1 MNRNLFAK
9 FHGVASGLW
18 PDGLGANRS
27 RHSLDTTR
35 GLIQRLADS
44 RKRLAQSLK
53 VSPPIRKESEEGGC
67 GVVGFCCS
75 EPVPGRHIYE
85 PSRQMHNR
93 GNGKGGGVAA
103 VGLIPEQLGVSR
115 EMLDTHYLLHVAF
128 LDPQAR
134 PQVEEQ
140 FIKPVF
146 DVAAAAPLDK
156 VDDWKSVP
164 WLEVKPPDVC
174 RYFVRVKPPVLDA
187 FIAKNHLQQLDRGEA
202 EAEFVSQNSFNLNQ
216 KFYASLGEK
225 RAFVL
230 SHGRDLMILK
240 VVGYAE
246 AIVKYYQIEELC
258 AHVWIAHQRFPT
270 KGRVWH
276 PGGAH
281 PFAAMDMA
289 LVHNGDFANYHSV
302 TEYLKQRHIYP
313 QFLTDTE
320 VSALLFDLLSRTYHY
335 PLEHIIEALAPT
347 TELDFDRLDPEKQKI
362 YRAIQATHMHGSP
375 DGPWF
380 FIIARS
386 LARKKQFQLLGITD
400 TAMLRPQV
408 FAFAD
413 GEVPVGLI
421 CSEKQA
427 IDATLLSLSKD
438 DKRICPVADRYWNAR
453 GGSHDDGGAFIFNLQ
468 KKPAGKWRITCT
480 DKFGIPVPIPGGTES
495 CDFSKDATLTPAF
508 SHRMGEGGRRPGEGN
523 PSSGLAGDKLAS
535 SNGTAVFEWMRDQ
548 LPQWSFDQFRSA
560 CRQIADA
567 AKDPAKTAT
576 AIEALTLLNDRRYST
591 GAKRR
596 SHVLH
601 VVRTELNRLFGNL
614 PKIGAPDAAPG
625 AYRLIDFAT
634 RGHLRPPL
642 ENETT
647 LVIDAA
653 HFAPEGDHCDAAL
666 LVDAYMKGWRRFI
679 SFNCI
684 GQRFLGCGLGPETDD
699 VTIDVYGSSGDY
711 LGSGLDGLTI
721 TVHGN
726 AQDQLGQ
733 IIKRGKMVI
742 HGDVGQ
748 TFMYGAKGGVV
759 YVLGNAAG
767 RPLINSVG
775 RPKVVINGT
784 CLDFLA
790 ESFMAGDPHR
800 GGGFVILNGVKFDD
814 QGKLAS
820 LADPYPGSNLFSLAS
835 GGAIFVR
842 DPGRRLV
849 DQQLNGGKFTKLTAA
864 DWELILPFLE
874 ENQKLFGITVEQ
886 LLTVNGQKFKP
897 CRVYRKVVPGNIKAI
912 ALEDTDDVWAEE
924 EPVEEPA
931 EELAVK

>member
-1 MNRNLFAK
+1 MNRE
-9 FHGVASGLW
+9 
-18 PDGLGANRS
+18 
-27 RHSLDTTR
+27 
-35 GLIQRLADS
+35 LIQRLTDS
-44 RKRLAQSLK
+44 RKRQAADLN
-53 VSPPIRKESEEGGC
+53 VSQAIRKEAEEGGC

-93 GNGKGGGVAA
+93 GNGKGGGIAA
-103 VGLIPEQLGVSR
+103 VGLVPEQLGVSR

-128 LDPQAR
+128 LDTKAR
-134 PQVEEQ
+134 PEIEVE
-140 FIKPVF
+140 FIKPFF
-146 DVAAAAPLDK
+146 DIAASAQLDK

-164 WLEVKPPDVC
+164 GLEVLPPDVS
-174 RYFVRVKPPVLDA
+174 RYFVRVKPAVLDA
-187 FIAKNHLQQLDRGEA
+187 FIVKNHLEKLDCGEA
-202 EAEFVSQNSFNLNQ
+202 EDEFVNQNSFNLNQ
-216 KFYASLGEK
+216 KYYASLGEK

-230 SHGRDLMILK
+230 SHGRDIMILK
-240 VVGYAE
+240 VVGFAE
-246 AIVKYYQIEELC
+246 AIVKYYKIEELC
-258 AHVWIAHQRFPT
+258 AHEWIAHQRFPT

-281 PFAAMDMA
+281 PFAAIDMA

-320 VSALLFDLLSRTYHY
+320 VSAQLFDLFSRTYHY

-347 TELDFDRLDPEKQKI
+347 TELDLDRLDPEKQKI
-362 YRAIQATHMHGSP
+362 YRAIQATHIHGSP

-386 LARKKQFQLLGITD
+386 LPRKKQFQLMGITD

-408 FAFAD
+408 FAFCD
-413 GEVPVGLI
+413 GEVQVGLI

-453 GGSHDDGGAFIFNLQ
+453 GGSYDDGGAFIFNLQ
-468 KKPAGKWRITCT
+468 KNAAGKIRISCT
-480 DKFGIPVPIPGGTES
+480 DKFSEPVPIPGGTES
-495 CDFSKDATLTPAF
+495 CDFSKDQVAV
-508 SHRMGEGGRRPGEGN
+508 
-523 PSSGLAGDKLAS
+523 SSDKLAAAVNEKLVS
-535 SNGTAVFEWMRDQ
+535 GNSTAVFEWMRDQ
-548 LPQWSFDQFRSA
+548 LARWTFDEFRSA
-560 CRQIADA
+560 CRQIAEA
-567 AKDPAKTAT
+567 AKDPSRTAT
-576 AIEALTLLNDRRYST
+576 AIEILTLLNDRRYST

-596 SHVLH
+596 SHLLH

-614 PKIGAPDAAPG
+614 PKIGAKDAGPG
-625 AYRLIDFAT
+625 AYRLIDFET

-647 LVIDAA
+647 LAIDAA
-653 HFAPEGDHCDAAL
+653 HFAPEGDRCDAGL

-684 GQRFLGCGLGPETDD
+684 GQRYVGCGLGPDTDD
-699 VTIDVYGSSGDY
+699 LTIDVYGSSGDY
-711 LGSGLDGLTI
+711 LGSGIDGLTI

-748 TFMYGAKGGVV
+748 TFLYGAKGGVV

-790 ESFMAGDPHR
+790 ESFMAGDPHA
-800 GGGFVILNGVKFDD
+800 GGGFVILNGVKFDGA
-814 QGKLAS
+814 GKLVP

-842 DPGRRLV
+842 DPQRTLV
-849 DQQLNGGKFTKLTAA
+849 DQQLNGGQFGKLTDA

-874 ENQKLFGITVEQ
+874 ENGKLFGITIEQ
-886 LLTVNGQKFKP
+886 LLTVNGKKLKP
-897 CRVYRKVVPGNIKAI
+897 CRVYRKVVPGSIKNIVV
-912 ALEDTDDVWAEE
+912 EDTDDVWAEGKE
-924 EPVEEPA
+924 V
-931 EELAVK
+931 ELAAK